1 MLNKGDMIE
10 LEGSDD
16 KYVVVKYFQDQGR
29 FFVILAR
36 DDEPTILKFCF
47 LDQDKIKEINDPKL
61 IEYLTKVSKEK

>member
-10 LEGSDD
+10 LEGSLD

>member
-47 LDQDKIKEINDPKL
+47 LDQDKIKEISDPKL